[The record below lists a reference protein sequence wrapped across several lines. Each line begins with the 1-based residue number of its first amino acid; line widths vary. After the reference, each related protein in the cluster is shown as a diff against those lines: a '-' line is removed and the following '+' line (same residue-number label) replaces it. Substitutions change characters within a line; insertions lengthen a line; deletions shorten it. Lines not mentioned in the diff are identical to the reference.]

1 MDLVERA
8 KAIIL
13 TPKTEWRAIETEPG
27 DPPFLFANYVAVL
40 AAIPAVCGFIGASII
55 GTPIRVG
62 ILGGLAAA
70 IVRYVLSFVLVY
82 VMAMIVDA
90 LAPTFGGTKSQSNA
104 LKLVVYAMTP
114 IWLVGVFALIPGL
127 HILRILGLYG
137 LYLFW
142 LGLPLLMRAPEDK
155 STPYAAA
162 VVVCGIVL
170 SLVVGAIVFAI
181 TWA

>member
-27 DPPFLFANYVAVL
+27 DPPYLFTNYVAVL

-70 IVRYVLSFVLVY
+70 IVRYILSFVLVY

-90 LAPTFGGTKSQSNA
+90 LAPTFGGTKSQPNA

-142 LGLPLLMRAPEDK
+142 LGLPVLMRAPDDK
-155 STPYAAA
+155 SAPYAAA